1 MRTKESFEEVV
12 HRLADVLQQER
23 QCLLSGDYDKLAEF
37 SAAKERDLFYIEQ
50 HLAGPNAKNIV
61 QSHARNIKALK
72 KQASE
77 NETLLHST
85 RAGVK
90 SAQERLTHLNKID
103 SVVGTYTE
111 SGGQLR
117 LEASATTCKKIA

>member
-1 MRTKESFEEVV
+1 MHTKESFDDIV
-12 HRLADVLQQER
+12 HRLADVLLQER
-23 QCLLSGDYDKLAEF
+23 QCLLLGDFEKLAEF
-37 SAAKERDLFYIEQ
+37 SAAKERDLFYIERC
-50 HLAGPNAKNIV
+50 LAGPDASSIAMTHAANI
-61 QSHARNIKALK
+61 RALK

-77 NETLLHST
+77 NETLLHAT

-90 SAQERLTHLNKID
+90 SAQERLTHLNRID

-111 SGGQLR
+111 NGGQLR

>member
-1 MRTKESFEEVV
+1 MATNKSFEEVV
-12 HRLADVLQQER
+12 HHLADVLQQER
-23 QCLLSGDYDKLAEF
+23 QCLLSGDFDKLAEF
-37 SAAKERDLFYIEQ
+37 SAAKERNLHYIEQ
-50 HLAGPNAKNIV
+50 HLTGPHASAIV
-61 QSHARNIKALK
+61 QTHARNIKALK

-77 NETLLHST
+77 NEKLLHST

-111 SGGQLR
+111 NGGQLR
-117 LEASATTCKKIA
+117 MEAAASTCKKIA